1 MPTQVNDAGVPGTD
15 RSVFLRPVVGVE
27 LLHAYF
33 RQHVYARHA
42 HEGMTLALVD
52 SGAAAFE
59 CAGRKHVVPS
69 GSAFLIRSGEIH
81 TGRGATPEGYRYRVL
96 YLAPDA
102 LRGFAGVH
110 ESAVRFGNGVVEDRR
125 LARALAR
132 AHEVL
137 AAPAP
142 SALARDTALLRVG
155 SALTGRAADGL
166 PGHGHGPGVG
176 PLSVP
181 SPGPGRGRPTS
192 AVRIARDY
200 LHAAPE
206 TDIPLQRLAEVS
218 GVGVHHLVRSFSATM
233 GVPPHAYQIQLR
245 VWRARSLLTEG
256 RSLAEVA
263 QTVGFYDQA
272 HFTRVFKR
280 YTGVTPGQFL
290 LAREAAG

>member
-1 MPTQVNDAGVPGTD
+1 MPTHVHDAGVSETD
-15 RSVFLRPVVGVE
+15 RSVFLRPAAGVE

-33 RQHVYARHA
+33 RRHVYARHA

-69 GSAFLIRSGEIH
+69 GSAFLIRPGEIH
-81 TGRGATPEGYRYRVL
+81 TGRAATREGYRYRVL

-102 LRGFAGVH
+102 LRRFAGVR
-110 ESAVRFGNGVVEDRR
+110 ESAVRLGNGVVDDQR
-125 LARALAR
+125 LARALSR

-155 SALTGRAADGL
+155 SVLTGRTAGGRFA
-166 PGHGHGPGVG
+166 
-176 PLSVP
+176 
-181 SPGPGRGRPTS
+181 PGRGSGRPTG

-200 LHAAPE
+200 LHASPE
-206 TDIPLQRLAEVS
+206 SEIPLRQLAEVS
-218 GVGVHHLVRSFSATM
+218 GVSVHHLVRSFSATM
-233 GVPPHAYQIQLR
+233 GLPPHAYQIQLR

-256 RSLAEVA
+256 LSLSEVA

-290 LAREAAG
+290 LAREATC